1 MSSSKGRLEQFPDA
15 VAVVGVIHPERLRV
29 EEDVQASLE
38 AETGLRWRIHG
49 SRGGATPDSPE
60 RSGSV
65 EDLADQ
71 LRALPLEMEGADL
84 VAAAAEIVRYAVEK
98 AVAPIRQRQRIS
110 ERIAGI
116 IAETD
121 KESDRLAALQIGCL
135 VLFNALAFQDRLADV
150 NPAVLTVRESWR
162 EGLPGIRR
170 DWQAICDDEVKPH
183 RRNTMKVG
191 FIGLGTMGASM
202 AYNCLQ
208 GGNEMVVHDIRR
220 EAATRH
226 LEAGADWADSP
237 REVAEASEIVFTSLP
252 GPTEVEAVGLGEDGI
267 LEGMSEGKVYFDLST
282 STPTL
287 IRHIHEEAAARGI
300 HVLDAPVSGGP
311 RGAASRNLAIWV
323 GGDQEVFD
331 RCKPVLDSIGDKA
344 YYVGPI
350 GCGAIAKLVHNCTGY
365 IVQAALA
372 EVFTMGVKAG
382 VEPLALWQAVRKG
395 AQGRRGT
402 FEGLAE
408 HLLPGKFDPPDF
420 ALRLARKDVDLA
432 VGVGREYDVPMRLAQ
447 LTLQEMTEAL
457 NRGWGHRDSRVA
469 MLLQEERAG
478 VEVRV
483 DEALLQAVLE
493 EERSA
498 GA

>member
-1 MSSSKGRLEQFPDA
+1 
-15 VAVVGVIHPERLRV
+15 
-29 EEDVQASLE
+29 
-38 AETGLRWRIHG
+38 
-49 SRGGATPDSPE
+49 
-60 RSGSV
+60 
-65 EDLADQ
+65 
-71 LRALPLEMEGADL
+71 
-84 VAAAAEIVRYAVEK
+84 
-98 AVAPIRQRQRIS
+98 
-110 ERIAGI
+110 
-116 IAETD
+116 
-121 KESDRLAALQIGCL
+121 
-135 VLFNALAFQDRLADV
+135 
-150 NPAVLTVRESWR
+150 
-162 EGLPGIRR
+162 
-170 DWQAICDDEVKPH
+170 
-183 RRNTMKVG
+183 MKVG

-220 EAATRH
+220 ESATRH

-267 LEGMSEGKVYFDLST
+267 LDGMSEGKVYFDLST

-287 IRHIHEEAAARGI
+287 IRHIHEQAAARGI

-323 GGDQEVFD
+323 GGDKDVFD

-350 GCGAIAKLVHNCTGY
+350 GCGAVAKLVHNCTGY

-483 DEALLQAVLE
+483 DEELLNAVLE
-493 EERSA
+493 EERQA

>member
-1 MSSSKGRLEQFPDA
+1 
-15 VAVVGVIHPERLRV
+15 
-29 EEDVQASLE
+29 
-38 AETGLRWRIHG
+38 
-49 SRGGATPDSPE
+49 
-60 RSGSV
+60 
-65 EDLADQ
+65 
-71 LRALPLEMEGADL
+71 
-84 VAAAAEIVRYAVEK
+84 
-98 AVAPIRQRQRIS
+98 
-110 ERIAGI
+110 
-116 IAETD
+116 
-121 KESDRLAALQIGCL
+121 
-135 VLFNALAFQDRLADV
+135 
-150 NPAVLTVRESWR
+150 
-162 EGLPGIRR
+162 
-170 DWQAICDDEVKPH
+170 
-183 RRNTMKVG
+183 MKVG

-220 EAATRH
+220 EAATQH
-226 LEAGADWADSP
+226 LEAGAVWADSP
-237 REVAEASEIVFTSLP
+237 RQVAEESEIVFTSLP
-252 GPTEVEAVGLGEDGI
+252 GPVEVEAVGLGEDGI
-267 LEGMSEGKVYFDLST
+267 LEGLSEGKVYFDLST

-287 IRHIHEEAAARGI
+287 IRRIHEEAAARGI

-323 GGDQEVFD
+323 GGDKEVFD

-483 DEALLQAVLE
+483 EEALLNAVLE
-493 EERSA
+493 EERQA
-498 GA
+498 G

>member
-1 MSSSKGRLEQFPDA
+1 
-15 VAVVGVIHPERLRV
+15 
-29 EEDVQASLE
+29 
-38 AETGLRWRIHG
+38 
-49 SRGGATPDSPE
+49 
-60 RSGSV
+60 
-65 EDLADQ
+65 
-71 LRALPLEMEGADL
+71 
-84 VAAAAEIVRYAVEK
+84 
-98 AVAPIRQRQRIS
+98 
-110 ERIAGI
+110 
-116 IAETD
+116 
-121 KESDRLAALQIGCL
+121 
-135 VLFNALAFQDRLADV
+135 
-150 NPAVLTVRESWR
+150 
-162 EGLPGIRR
+162 
-170 DWQAICDDEVKPH
+170 
-183 RRNTMKVG
+183 MKVG

-220 EAATRH
+220 ESATQH
-226 LEAGADWADSP
+226 LEAGAVWADSP
-237 REVAEASEIVFTSLP
+237 REVAESTEIVFTSLP

-287 IRHIHEEAAARGI
+287 IRRIHEQAAARGI

-311 RGAASRNLAIWV
+311 RGAASGNLAIWV
-323 GGDQEVFD
+323 GGDKGVFD

-483 DEALLQAVLE
+483 DEALLNALLE
-493 EERSA
+493 EERQA
-498 GA
+498 AEG